1 MAEAVNIESVPAR
14 LTAIRE
20 NLALLD
26 DYLDPALRERIGPY
40 APPATR
46 NFFGIAS
53 HYEPITLFAHFQ
65 HWFDHAWLKNA
76 PNPSV
81 IRREAWL
88 NNVWASRAEGTAT
101 ARTRERKIRIMRADD
116 APGRAVRAR
125 NFSGPARFLA
135 FSPRPAS

>member
-1 MAEAVNIESVPAR
+1 M
-14 LTAIRE
+14 
-20 NLALLD
+20 LACCALHGWRRD

-65 HWFDHAWLKNA
+65 HWFDHSWLKNA

-88 NNVWASRAEGTAT
+88 NNVWDSRAEGTADCHLS
-101 ARTRERKIRIMRADD
+101 APSD
-116 APGRAVRAR
+116 APREKEMRDVGAGDQQEQGANGTEEAGNGSDRAGHRLR
-125 NFSGPARFLA
+125 
-135 FSPRPAS
+135 